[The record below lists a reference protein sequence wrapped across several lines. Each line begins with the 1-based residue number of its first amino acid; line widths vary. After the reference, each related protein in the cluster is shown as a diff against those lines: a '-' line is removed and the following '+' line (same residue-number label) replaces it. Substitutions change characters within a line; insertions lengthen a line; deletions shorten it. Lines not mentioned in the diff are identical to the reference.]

1 MSNKIFIRLLVA
13 VLAVCFLATA
23 VHLIYAI
30 EAYQNCSIICFI
42 GKELW

>member
-1 MSNKIFIRLLVA
+1 MSNKIFYRLLIA
-13 VLAVCFLATA
+13 VLAVCMIATI

-30 EAYQNCSIICFI
+30 DAYQHCSIICFI